1 MKPKYSLIADDGT
14 IVADVSRLNV
24 PSGSIDANGEIDLSG
39 LSIFGITATA
49 AEINRFDDVSGYQET
64 ISGPGALSISKVY
77 SELAVDSGGAVTLAA
92 PDGTIL
98 GQLKTIEMTT
108 GDGDVTLALT
118 NVVGQ
123 SSGTTA
129 TFNSV
134 GDALILLALF
144 DKWLVIKEYGIAL
157 A

>member
-49 AEINRFDDVSGYQET
+49 AEINRFDDVTAYQESIT
-64 ISGPGALSISKVY
+64 GGAISINKIY
-77 SELAVDSGGAVTLAA
+77 SGLTMDGGGAVTLAA
-92 PDGTIL
+92 PDGTML

-108 GDGDVTLALT
+108 ADGDVTLALT

-134 GDALILLALF
+134 GDALVLLALF

>member
-49 AEINRFDDVSGYQET
+49 TEINRFDDVTTYQESITNGT
-64 ISGPGALSISKVY
+64 ISINKIY
-77 SELAVDSGGAVTLAA
+77 SGLTMDGGGAVTLAA
-92 PDGTIL
+92 PDGTML

-108 GDGDVTLALT
+108 ADGDVTLALT

-134 GDALILLALF
+134 GDALVLLALF